1 MERIKQEYVL
11 PKLVECYSTTSFY
24 LWMSSFQGTH
34 FGLAF
39 SKHAN
44 MGQQK
49 KTIEN
54 FKYVSIKATQSNLQ
68 KCII

>member
-49 KTIEN
+49 KAIAKISSMCPLRLLN
-54 FKYVSIKATQSNLQ
+54 QIYKNA
-68 KCII
+68 